1 MCGSARMSLS
11 ERGPRSDEQ
20 RDRRSRCLSH
30 LLVGERSGG
39 SSARARSPREAGG
52 ARGRARPERLGQ
64 DDACCQCI
72 GGFERLS
79 AGSAHVLGTD
89 VGRASSTTNG
99 SFRAAKLGFLDQH
112 YSHSLSPHLTCRR
125 NVALQ
130 LELLGTER
138 RGARERADALLERV
152 GLLDRRADLPETLS
166 GGEQQR
172 VAVCAAIA
180 HRPQLLLADEPVGEL
195 DAESAATIYEL
206 LADLVCEMGTTAL
219 VVSHDPA
226 SAAIADRVVTI
237 SDGRTVDERLPGEP
251 TALVVSRGWIRVPE
265 SDLRALGR
273 PSRLAVE
280 RHPRGLALSGVHDSP
295 DGGGPA
301 AVSRTESV
309 PSGAPHDDPDP
320 RLVAELRGVG
330 KRYAAG
336 TSARVVLDDTSASF
350 RGGRLVAV
358 VGRSGTGKTTLLR
371 LLAGL
376 ERPNAGDVLLL
387 GHSLAARTRSQ
398 LAALRR
404 EHVALVAQEPG
415 LVPYLSAPENLRLN
429 LRLRG
434 LPPSDEAIEEALAA
448 AGLDGRLATA
458 QKRSRPASASESRS
472 RARLP
477 PGAISSS
484 PTSRRRGST
493 GKTGMSSVGYF
504 AVLPTS
510 TDARSSARRTTQSS
524 SSWPTR

>member
-1 MCGSARMSLS
+1 
-11 ERGPRSDEQ
+11 
-20 RDRRSRCLSH
+20 
-30 LLVGERSGG
+30 V
-39 SSARARSPREAGG
+39 RE
-52 ARGRARPERLGQ
+52 
-64 DDACCQCI
+64 
-72 GGFERLS
+72 
-79 AGSAHVLGTD
+79 T
-89 VGRASSTTNG
+89 
-99 SFRAAKLGFLDQH
+99 
-112 YSHSLSPHLTCRR
+112 
-125 NVALQ
+125 
-130 LELLGTER
+130 
-138 RGARERADALLERV
+138 
-152 GLLDRRADLPETLS
+152 
-166 GGEQQR
+166 
-172 VAVCAAIA
+172 
-180 HRPQLLLADEPVGEL
+180 
-195 DAESAATIYEL
+195 
-206 LADLVCEMGTTAL
+206 GTTAL

-295 DGGGPA
+295 EGGGPA
-301 AVSRTESV
+301 TVSRTEAV

-320 RLVAELRGVG
+320 PLVAELRGVG

-387 GHSLAARTRSQ
+387 GNSLAARTRSQ

-415 LVPYLSAPENLRLN
+415 LVPYLSASENLRLN
-429 LRLRG
+429 LRLRD

-448 AGLDGRLATA
+448 VGLDSRLGNRADTLSAGERQRVAIARALASRRDLVLADEPTARLDRENGNVVGALLRGAADEHGCAVVCATHDPELIELA
-458 QKRSRPASASESRS
+458 DEVIALPGITDSRPQ
-472 RARLP
+472 RAP
-477 PGAISSS
+477 SGA
-484 PTSRRRGST
+484 
-493 GKTGMSSVGYF
+493 
-504 AVLPTS
+504 
-510 TDARSSARRTTQSS
+510 
-524 SSWPTR
+524 